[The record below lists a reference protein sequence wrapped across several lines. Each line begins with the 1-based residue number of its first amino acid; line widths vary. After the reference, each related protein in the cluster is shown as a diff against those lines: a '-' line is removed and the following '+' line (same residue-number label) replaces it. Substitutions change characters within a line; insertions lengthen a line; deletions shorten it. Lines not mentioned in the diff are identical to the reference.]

1 MRRTRCL
8 MGALFLLAGARLNAQ
23 VTAPSQLPA
32 TPQAQPSAQPAAQ
45 GQPQPLSWG
54 EVRARFD
61 KNNPTLQADQSNVDE
76 SKAEEITAY
85 LRPNPQLTIAT
96 DGTQFV
102 PYHNTYVPFLGTQY
116 QASFSYLHERE
127 HKRELRLQSQQQGTA
142 IATSSHTDLERN
154 MIFALRSAF
163 VGILQAKATVNM
175 ATQDLA
181 YWDRVLDISRT
192 RFQAGDIAQ
201 IDLDQLELQRVQYE
215 SEIETAEINLK
226 TSKIQLLQLMN
237 DRTPP
242 DQFDVNGLF
251 DYTDQ
256 LQPLDEFHQTALDN
270 RPDLKAAMQSVDQ
283 ANTNYK
289 LAVSNGSTDPTLSAW
304 WTYNPS
310 FNNPDDKWTLG
321 LSVSIPLRVFDRN
334 QGEKLRTKIDID
346 RNQQLLTATRA
357 QVFSDVDTAYAQVD
371 GNLTLLR
378 PYRAKYLDQAKRVRD
393 TIEFSYEHGGASL
406 LDFLNAEANYRQVQL
421 AYVILVG
428 TYMTAAA
435 QLNEAVNKDVI
446 Q

>member
-1 MRRTRCL
+1 MKRHYVVPWMIAILC
-8 MGALFLLAGARLNAQ
+8 
-23 VTAPSQLPA
+23 APCVNGQGVV
-32 TPQAQPSAQPAAQ
+32 QPAAQ
-45 GQPQPLSWG
+45 TPQSQPALPQQPLAQASALSWQQ
-54 EVRARFD
+54 VRDRFEQ
-61 KNNPTLQADQSNVDE
+61 NNSTLQADQSNVDE

-116 QASFSYLHERE
+116 QANFSYLHERD
-127 HKRELRLQSQQQGTA
+127 HKRELRLLSQQQNTGILA
-142 IATSSHTDLERN
+142 SSHFDLERN
-154 MIFALRSAF
+154 MLFNLRSAF
-163 VGILQAKATVNM
+163 VAVLQAKTTVAM
-175 ATQDLA
+175 ATEDLA
-181 YWDRVLDISRT
+181 YWDKVLDISRT
-192 RFQAGDIAQ
+192 RLQAGDIAQ
-201 IDLDQLELQRVQYE
+201 NDFDQLELQRVQYE
-215 SEIETAEINLK
+215 SEIETAQINLR
-226 TSKIQLLQLMN
+226 TSKIQVLALLN
-237 DRTPP
+237 DRASV
-242 DQFDVNGLF
+242 DQFDVQGLF

-256 LQPLDEFHQTALDN
+256 LQPLDYFRQTALDN

-283 ANTNYK
+283 AQTNYK

-334 QGEKLRTKIDID
+334 QGEKARTKIDID
-346 RNQQLLTATRA
+346 RNQQLLTATQV

-371 GNLTLLR
+371 GNLVLLR
-378 PYRAKYLDQAKRVRD
+378 PYRAKYLDEAKRVRD

-406 LDFLNAEANYRQVQL
+406 LDLLNAESNYRQVQL
-421 AYVILVG
+421 AYVTLVG
-428 TYMTAAA
+428 AYMTDAA
-435 QLNEAVNKDVI
+435 QLNMAVGKDVI

>member
-1 MRRTRCL
+1 MQRTRRL
-8 MGALFLLAGARLNAQ
+8 ASALFLLTGVRLSAQ
-23 VTAPSQLPA
+23 VPAPLQ
-32 TPQAQPSAQPAAQ
+32 PQAAPQTEASTPTPAQRQ
-45 GQPQPLSWG
+45 IQPLSWG
-54 EVRARFD
+54 EVRALFD

-102 PYHNTYVPFLGTQY
+102 PYHGTYVPFLGTQY
-116 QASFSYLHERE
+116 QASFNYLHERD
-127 HKRELRLQSQQQGTA
+127 HKRELRLLSQQQGTA
-142 IATSSHTDLERN
+142 IAASSHIDLERN

-163 VGILQAKATVNM
+163 VGILQAKATVDM
-175 ATQDLA
+175 ATLDLA
-181 YWDRVLDISRT
+181 YWDKVLDMSRT

-215 SEIETAEINLK
+215 SEIETAEINLR
-226 TSKIQLLQLMN
+226 TSKIELLQLLN
-237 DRTPP
+237 DHTPP
-242 DQFDVNGLF
+242 SQFDVTGLF

-256 LQPLDEFHQTALDN
+256 LQPLDDFHQIAVDN
-270 RPDLKAAMQSVDQ
+270 RPDLKAAAQSVDQ
-283 ANTNYK
+283 AKTNHK

-321 LSVSIPLRVFDRN
+321 LSVSIPLRIFDRN

-346 RNQQLLTATRA
+346 RNQQLLTATQA
-357 QVFSDVDTAYAQVD
+357 QVFGDVDSAYAQVD
-371 GNLTLLR
+371 GNLVLLR
-378 PYRAKYLDQAKRVRD
+378 PYKAKYLDQAKRVRD
-393 TIEFSYEHGGASL
+393 SIEFSYEHGGASL

-421 AYVILVG
+421 AYVTLVG
-428 TYMTAAA
+428 TYLTDAAE
-435 QLNEAVNKDVI
+435 LNEAVGKDVI